1 MFMLKEFHVG
11 AGGGGSREK
20 DERLMNAG
28 IHVASTLSGVLTA
41 QLMSSA
47 CM

>member
-11 AGGGGSREK
+11 ELEK
-20 DERLMNAG
+20 EERHMNAG
-28 IHVASTLSGVLTA
+28 IHAEFTHSGVLTA

-47 CM
+47 CI